1 MFVNRDSEL
10 QLLENEYNANRSSFV
25 VIYGRRRIG
34 KTTLLKE
41 FIKDK
46 NAIYFLATEENEE
59 QNLKYF
65 QNLAYEKTGKNILR
79 PENTVSWED
88 IFDILTQGKNRQIIV
103 IDEYPYLTIANQG
116 FSSKLQRIWDDLL
129 KEKNVMLI
137 LCGSMINM
145 MYSETLS
152 YSSPLYGRR
161 TAQIRLKQL
170 DFEYLEDFFPGKSK
184 TELIEL
190 YSVTGGVPKYIELFN
205 NDKTLL
211 ENIRD
216 NILTKGC
223 FLYEEPVFLLSK
235 EFRETGTYFSI
246 LKSISEGNHKLG
258 AIASRLNI
266 KQTSL
271 SYYLK
276 ALIDMDLIKREVPI
290 TEKYPERSKK
300 GLYMIRDNFILFW
313 FKFVYPYRSHL
324 ELDDTSYAM
333 NKITN
338 NLIDNHIS
346 FVYEDLCRNLVRKKA
361 VMGEF
366 GGNITRVGKW
376 WDATSEIDIVG
387 VNKANE
393 PVLFGE
399 CKYQNHPVG
408 LQTLLELE
416 EKSSRLRKGEK
427 LLILFSKSGF
437 TNELIQYSLNKE
449 NIVLFKLLDPVI
461 GNSHA

>member
-10 QLLENEYNANRSSFV
+10 QLLEKEYNADRSSFV
-25 VIYGRRRIG
+25 VIYGRRRVG

-41 FIKDK
+41 FIKGK

-65 QNLAYEKTGKNILR
+65 QNLAYEKTRKNILR

-88 IFDILTQGKNRQIIV
+88 IFDLLTQGKERQIIV
-103 IDEYPYLTIANQG
+103 IDEYPYLTIDNKG
-116 FSSKLQRIWDDLL
+116 FSSKLQRIWDEIL
-129 KEKNVMLI
+129 KERNVMLV
-137 LCGSMINM
+137 LCGSMVNM

-161 TAQIRLKQL
+161 TAQIRLKQI
-170 DFEYLEDFFPGKSK
+170 DFEYLKAFFPAKSK

-205 NDKTLL
+205 NNKNLS
-211 ENIRD
+211 ENIKD

-258 AIASRLNI
+258 NIASRLNI

-290 TEKYPERSKK
+290 TEKHPEKSKK
-300 GLYMIRDNFILFW
+300 GLYMIKDNFILFW

-324 ELDDTSYAM
+324 ELDDISYVM
-333 NKITN
+333 DKITN
-338 NLIDNHIS
+338 SLIDNHIS
-346 FVYEDLCRNLVRKKA
+346 FVYEDLCRNLIKKKA
-361 VMGEF
+361 MMGEF
-366 GGNITRVGKW
+366 GGNIAKVGKW
-376 WDATSEIDIVG
+376 WDGTSEIDIVG
-387 VNKANE
+387 VNRDGEA
-393 PVLFGE
+393 VLFGE
-399 CKYQNHPVG
+399 CKYQNRPTG
-408 LQTLLELE
+408 LITLLELE
-416 EKSSRLRKGEK
+416 EKSSRLRKKEK
-427 LLILFSKSGF
+427 LLVLFSKSGF
-437 TNELIQYSLNKE
+437 TDELIDYSSNKE
-449 NIVLFKLLDPVI
+449 NIILFKLLDIISRV
-461 GNSHA
+461 

>member
-25 VIYGRRRIG
+25 VMYGRRRIG

-41 FIKDK
+41 FIKGK

-65 QNLAYEKTGKNILR
+65 QNLAYEKTRKNILR

-88 IFDILTQGKNRQIIV
+88 IFDLLTQGKERQIIV
-103 IDEYPYLTIANQG
+103 IDEYPYLTIDNKG
-116 FSSKLQRIWDDLL
+116 FSSKLQRIWDEILN
-129 KEKNVMLI
+129 ERNVMLV
-137 LCGSMINM
+137 LCGSMVNM

-161 TAQIRLKQL
+161 TAQIRLKQM
-170 DFEYLEDFFPGKSK
+170 DFEYLKAFFPDKSK

-190 YSVTGGVPKYIELFN
+190 YSITGGVPKYIELFN
-205 NDKTLL
+205 NDKNLH
-211 ENIRD
+211 ENIKD
-216 NILTKGC
+216 NILAKGC

-258 AIASRLNI
+258 NIASRLNI

-276 ALIDMDLIKREVPI
+276 VLIDMDLIKREVPI
-290 TEKYPERSKK
+290 TEKYPEKSKK
-300 GLYMIRDNFILFW
+300 GLYMIKDNFILFW

-324 ELDDTSYAM
+324 ELDDTSYVM
-333 NKITN
+333 DKITN
-338 NLIDNHIS
+338 GLIDNHIS
-346 FVYEDLCRNLVRKKA
+346 FVYEDLCRNLIRKKA
-361 VMGEF
+361 MMGEF
-366 GGNITRVGKW
+366 GGNIAKVGKW
-376 WDATSEIDIVG
+376 WDGTNEIDIVG
-387 VNKANE
+387 VNRDGEA
-393 PVLFGE
+393 VLFGE
-399 CKYQNHPVG
+399 CKYQNRPTG
-408 LQTLLELE
+408 LITLLELE
-416 EKSSRLRKGEK
+416 EKSSRLRNKEK
-427 LLILFSKSGF
+427 LLVLFSKCGF
-437 TNELIQYSLNKE
+437 TDELIEYSSNKE
-449 NIVLFKLLDPVI
+449 NIILFKLLDIISGV
-461 GNSHA
+461 